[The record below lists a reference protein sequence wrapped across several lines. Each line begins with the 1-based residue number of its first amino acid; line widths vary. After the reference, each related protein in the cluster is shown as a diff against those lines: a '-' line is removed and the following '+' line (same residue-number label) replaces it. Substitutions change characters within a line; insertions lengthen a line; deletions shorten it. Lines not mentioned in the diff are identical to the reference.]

1 MKKFILLGVVG
12 VLVVG
17 GFFAYPYISLYLASS
32 KSALTVEEGSTKD
45 IFIKTGADL
54 EWVVNY
60 LDGLGILEDKA
71 KFQEFAEKKS
81 YKGKNIVPGK
91 YVLKGGMNYNDL
103 INHLR
108 AGNGRVEVQVTFNG
122 CRTIEDMAGKV
133 SKNIEADSAA
143 LVNYILSDSVM
154 SKYGFDEKT
163 IRALFIPNTYQ
174 MLWDTDEKEFVQRM
188 AKEWKNY
195 WNAGRTAKAKKLNLT
210 QSQVATLASI
220 VREEQSLHEDEW
232 PTIAGVYINRLNRG
246 MLLQADP
253 TVKYCLG
260 DFSIKRI
267 YLKDLEV
274 DCEYNT
280 YKNPGL
286 PPGPLNIPS
295 PKGMDAV
302 LDFKQTD
309 YIYFC
314 AKADDS
320 GRHAFAVTLAQHNQ
334 NAAKYHAYINKI
346 GVR

>member
-1 MKKFILLGVVG
+1 MKKFILVG
-12 VLVVG
+12 IVAALAIG
-17 GFFAYPYISLYLASS
+17 GYFAYPYISLYLASS
-32 KSALTVEEGSTKD
+32 KAALTLEEGNKKEV
-45 IFIKTGADL
+45 FIRTGADL

-60 LDGLGILEDKA
+60 LDGLGILEDKQ
-71 KFQEFAEKKS
+71 KFLEFAEKKN
-81 YKGKNIVPGK
+81 YKGGNIVPGK
-91 YVLKGGMNYNDL
+91 YELNGGMSYNDL

-108 AGNGRVEVQVTFNG
+108 AGNGRLEVKVTFNG
-122 CRTIEDMAGKV
+122 CRTVADMAGKV
-133 SKNIEADSAA
+133 SEQIEADSAT
-143 LVNYILSDSVM
+143 LVNYILSDSIM
-154 SKYGFDEKT
+154 DKYGFNEKT

-174 MLWDTDEKEFVQRM
+174 MLWDTDEKEFVNRM

-195 WNAGRTAKAKKLNLT
+195 WNAGRKAKAKKLGMT

-232 PTIAGVYINRLNRG
+232 KRISGVYINRLNRG

-260 DFSIKRI
+260 DFTIKRI
-267 YLKDLEV
+267 YLKDTEI

-302 LDFKQTD
+302 LDYEQHD
-309 YIYFC
+309 YIFFC

-320 GRHAFAVTLAQHNQ
+320 GRHAFAKTLAQHNQ
-334 NAAKYHAYINKI
+334 NAAKYHAYINKL